1 MMKSSSILLALGAS
15 LALSGCISFGAKP
28 PPFLLRLTPAQEN
41 AAGPAR
47 SAAAGQAV
55 TVAIP
60 IVGQELM
67 TQRVPVHSGANQVAY
82 LKDAQ
87 WVDMPN
93 ALFARLVA
101 ETISVRTG
109 RVVLDPR
116 QFSLDPGVK
125 LTGTLQ
131 SFGLDADKMEAV
143 VVYDAMVARGGGR
156 VETRRFSARSPVA
169 VVDGPSAA
177 AALNQAANQVAADVA
192 AWVG

>member
-1 MMKSSSILLALGAS
+1 MKKRSLLLALGAG

-28 PPFLLRLTPAQEN
+28 PPFLLRLTPAQEG
-41 AAGPAR
+41 AAGAAR
-47 SAAAGQAV
+47 SAAAGQAI

-67 TQRVPVHSGANQVAY
+67 TPRVPVHSGANQVAY

-87 WVDMPN
+87 WVEMPS
-93 ALFARLVA
+93 ALFARLVS

-116 QFSLDPGVK
+116 QFALDPGVK

-131 SFGLDADKMEAV
+131 NFGLDGDRMEAL
-143 VVYDAMVARGGGR
+143 VVYDAALARSGDR
-156 VETRRFSARSPVA
+156 VETRRFAARAPLA
-169 VVDGPSAA
+169 AMDGASAA
-177 AALNQAANQVAADVA
+177 SALNQAANQVAAEVA
-192 AWVG
+192 AWIG